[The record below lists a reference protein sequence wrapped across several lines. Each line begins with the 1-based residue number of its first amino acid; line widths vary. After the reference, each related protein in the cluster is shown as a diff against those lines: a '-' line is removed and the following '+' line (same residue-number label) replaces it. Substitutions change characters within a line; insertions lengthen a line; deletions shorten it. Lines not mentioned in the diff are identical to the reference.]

1 MIEAP
6 NYSCINN
13 SSGNVTFALSWS
25 SHSAWN
31 PTLNCTL
38 QQCLI
43 IFNNNSSCRSS
54 STPCF
59 DYRTYTD
66 DRYCAP
72 GIMCSLLE
80 PCNNVTYACT
90 SKSSV
95 CAINT
100 CCSPRSV
107 CLPLSWTDLCKSVTN
122 RTRYTACRSGNYD
135 VVSTWCSDDIPNP
148 SAIVVI
154 PAPFTVISPARSEP
168 EFARLDIYGIFQV
181 HVEAK
186 FPPLHPFTIYIFND
200 GILTDM
206 GISNQRNKT
215 DWIFPS
221 NSILFIHIRGRINT
235 TLPISICN
243 SNSSNCTKPFNQ
255 TKGSLTVA
263 NTLLGKIMLYDG
275 ITFIAVKTGAFM
287 TADTWCGGQVPVI
300 DFCDRGQI
308 CNLIISPG
316 VKMTVSNMSLSIF
329 QMLQVDGS
337 IDWIT
342 Q

>member
-1 MIEAP
+1 MILK
-6 NYSCINN
+6 
-13 SSGNVTFALSWS
+13 F
-25 SHSAWN
+25 
-31 PTLNCTL
+31 
-38 QQCLI
+38 
-43 IFNNNSSCRSS
+43 
-54 STPCF
+54 
-59 DYRTYTD
+59 
-66 DRYCAP
+66 
-72 GIMCSLLE
+72 
-80 PCNNVTYACT
+80 
-90 SKSSV
+90 
-95 CAINT
+95 
-100 CCSPRSV
+100 
-107 CLPLSWTDLCKSVTN
+107 TN

-154 PAPFTVISPARSEP
+154 PAPFTVISPARSEL

-308 CNLIISPG
+308 CITFIAVKTGAFMTADTWCGGQVPVIDFCDRGQICNLIISPG

-337 IDWIT
+337 IDWTT

>member
-1 MIEAP
+1 MYYKLA
-6 NYSCINN
+6 
-13 SSGNVTFALSWS
+13 SGGGAR
-25 SHSAWN
+25 H
-31 PTLNCTL
+31 PTLGAGGVAK
-38 QQCLI
+38 
-43 IFNNNSSCRSS
+43 
-54 STPCF
+54 CF
-59 DYRTYTD
+59 GVKRRIWRFFY
-66 DRYCAP
+66 
-72 GIMCSLLE
+72 GECSI
-80 PCNNVTYACT
+80 TF
-90 SKSSV
+90 
-95 CAINT
+95 
-100 CCSPRSV
+100 
-107 CLPLSWTDLCKSVTN
+107 VTN

-135 VVSTWCSDDIPNP
+135 IVSTWCSDDIPNP

-154 PAPFTVISPARSEP
+154 PAPFTVINPARSEP

-263 NTLLGKIMLYDG
+263 STLLGKIMLYDG

-287 TADTWCGGQVPVI
+287 IADTWCGGQVPVI

-316 VKMTVSNMSLSIF
+316 VKMTVNNMSLSIF

-337 IDWIT
+337 IDWTT